1 MLKFKFVGEKTRLA
15 PEILVKI
22 EKCHHF
28 DQISKVKYVSCDVI
42 MSVEQ
47 VHIPVRSIANW
58 SFGSVEILRP
68 LSLSVRNLKV
78 AKMFRVYG
86 IILLF
91 LTLISFSYGE
101 EKKRGNTIKLPTHRF
116 FLILLHNHILLLFQ
130 FTYFYMISIS
140 LTAFSV
146 FNIVKFANDACE
158 GSDSKVQKM
167 THIKKFFFNFHIKL
181 FNLEW
186 NLLYGRRV

>member
-1 MLKFKFVGEKTRLA
+1 M
-15 PEILVKI
+15 KI

-28 DQISKVKYVSCDVI
+28 DQISKVKYVSCDVV
-42 MSVEQ
+42 MS
-47 VHIPVRSIANW
+47 RTSTY
-58 SFGSVEILRP
+58 
-68 LSLSVRNLKV
+68 LSGQLPIGHLARLKFWDLFPLSVRNLKV

-91 LTLISFSYGE
+91 LILISFSYGE
-101 EKKRGNTIKLPTHRF
+101 EKKRGNTIKLPTHHF

-186 NLLYGRRV
+186 NLLYGRRVWR

>member
-28 DQISKVKYVSCDVI
+28 DQISKVKYVSCDVV
-42 MSVEQ
+42 MSLEQ

-101 EKKRGNTIKLPTHRF
+101 EKKRGNTIKLPTHHF
-116 FLILLHNHILLLFQ
+116 FLILLLHNHILLLFQ

-158 GSDSKVQKM
+158 GSDSKV
-167 THIKKFFFNFHIKL
+167 TENDTYKKVL
-181 FNLEW
+181 F
-186 NLLYGRRV
+186 